1 MAERKEKII
10 IIGGG
15 IAGLSAGIYALKAGY
30 EAEIFEKNPIVG
42 GECMG
47 WSRKGYHI
55 DNCIHWLTGT
65 DQKTGLFETWKT
77 VGAIDENTDYA
88 NTSKFYSSRTDG
100 REVTLWNDL
109 DKTEKELINESPED
123 EEEIKKFIQHV
134 RYAESCVIPSIKP
147 FDMMSIRD
155 FIEMGKGMANM
166 PKVMKEYGKINCFEL
181 GQRFR
186 SPVIRKM
193 MSDYLPGEYTAYS
206 LIVSYATMTS
216 GNGKI
221 PMKGSL
227 AMSLRIAERFREMG
241 GVVHTDTPVDE
252 IVINGKRTEGIK
264 LKDGSFVPADFVI
277 SAVDTDFLFGKLI
290 DRKYMPKALSKAYER
305 RNAYPV
311 TTGFQVAYAV
321 DDSFSG
327 EDTIFFD
334 CEPMKIGTRTFSRI
348 SVKNYAYDKSFAPE
362 GKAVL
367 QANLIQTDADY
378 EYWASLSK
386 EDYNAKK
393 EELAAMITNRIV
405 TEFPELKEKI
415 ELLDTWSPL
424 TYNRYCNAYHGSYMG
439 FVTTV
444 GNKQMSFKGI
454 VKGVDN
460 LYIAGQWIMSP
471 GGLPI
476 ALISGKF
483 AVQRILK
490 KAGRSIII

>member
-1 MAERKEKII
+1 MAKII
-10 IIGGG
+10 IVGGG

-30 EAEIFEKNPIVG
+30 EAEIYEKNPLVG

-47 WSRKGYHI
+47 WNRKGYHI

-65 DQKTGLFETWKT
+65 DPKTGLWEVWKT
-77 VGAIDENTDYA
+77 VGAIDENTEYA
-88 NTSKFYSSRTDG
+88 KTSKFYSSRAEG

-109 DKTEKELINESPED
+109 DKTEKELIAESPED

-134 RYAESCVIPSIKP
+134 RYAEDCVIPSIKP
-147 FDMMSIRD
+147 LDMMGIRD
-155 FIEMGKGMANM
+155 YIEMGKGMANM

-181 GQRFR
+181 GKRFK

-216 GNGKI
+216 GNGNI

-227 AMSLRIAERFREMG
+227 AMSLRIAERFKEMG
-241 GVVHTDTPVDE
+241 GVIHTATPVSE
-252 IVINGKRTEGIK
+252 IVIKGKKTEGIK
-264 LKDGSFVPADFVI
+264 LEDGSFIPADFVI
-277 SAVDTDFLFGKLI
+277 SAVDTDFLFGRLI
-290 DRKYMPKALSKAYER
+290 DRKYMPKDLVKAYEKR
-305 RNAYPV
+305 DAYPV
-311 TTGFQVAYAV
+311 TTGFQVAYAI
-321 DDSFSG
+321 DDTFSG

-334 CEPMKIGTRTFSRI
+334 CEPMQIGTRTFSRL

-386 EDYNAKK
+386 EEYRAKK
-393 EELAAMITNRIV
+393 EELTSMITDRIV
-405 TEFPELKEKI
+405 KEFPELVGKI
-415 ELLDTWSPL
+415 ELLDSWSPM

-444 GNKQMSFKGI
+444 GNKQMRFKGV

-460 LYIAGQWIMSP
+460 LYVAGQWVMSP

-476 ALISGKF
+476 AVVSGKF

-490 KAGRSIII
+490 KAGKSIII